1 MSLRPFNSKPIHA
14 CGEVSDALLHVF
26 ELIKSQQ
33 VCTILKGSLGRTLFC
48 AYLSVI
54 IVKVQG
60 GSQDIKSNSFLVY
73 VNAWELQIK
82 Q

>member
-14 CGEVSDALLHVF
+14 CGEISDALLHVF
-26 ELIKSQQ
+26 ELIKSQH
-33 VCTILKGSLGRTLFC
+33 VCTILKGSLGRTLLC

-60 GSQDIKSNSFLVY
+60 GSQDIKSQTAFLFMLMLG
-73 VNAWELQIK
+73 N
-82 Q
+82 